1 MSLPMLFVLIAG
13 ASALMGFYRLLAGP
27 TATDRVVGL
36 DILFAVAIILSL
48 TASWVSG
55 RTVYLDVAIG
65 LALVSSVAT
74 LSWARLIQVGAQG
87 DGLVGTQGGAVGGG
101 QDGSQRR
108 SQGDGREVGWGD
120 AKRDSRRDTRADSR
134 GKSQDGGSGDRRGD
148 IWGHSQGSGQKQE
161 VRS

>member
-48 TASWVSG
+48 IAAWVSG

-65 LALVSSVAT
+65 LALVSCVAT
-74 LSWARLIQVGAQG
+74 LSWARLIQVGAQAMS
-87 DGLVGTQGGAVGGG
+87 QGGG
-101 QDGSQRR
+101 Q
-108 SQGDGREVGWGD
+108 
-120 AKRDSRRDTRADSR
+120 
-134 GKSQDGGSGDRRGD
+134 GDRRGD
-148 IWGHSQGSGQKQE
+148 TRGHSQGSGQHQE
-161 VRS
+161 GRS

>member
-48 TASWVSG
+48 IAAWISG

-65 LALVSSVAT
+65 LALVSCVAT
-74 LSWARLIQVGAQG
+74 LSWARLIQVGAQA
-87 DGLVGTQGGAVGGG
+87 LSQGGG
-101 QDGSQRR
+101 QG
-108 SQGDGREVGWGD
+108 V
-120 AKRDSRRDTRADSR
+120 
-134 GKSQDGGSGDRRGD
+134 SQDGGRGD
-148 IWGHSQGSGQKQE
+148 SRGDTRGYSQGSGQDQE
-161 VRS
+161 GGA

>member
-1 MSLPMLFVLIAG
+1 MSLSMLFVLIAG

-65 LALVSSVAT
+65 LALVSCVAT

-87 DGLVGTQGGAVGGG
+87 GGLVGTHGGAVGGG

-148 IWGHSQGSGQKQE
+148 TWEHSQESGQKQE

>member
-13 ASALMGFYRLLAGP
+13 ASALMGCYRLLAGP

-65 LALVSSVAT
+65 LALVGCVAT
-74 LSWARLIQVGAQG
+74 LSWARLIQPGAEG
-87 DGLVGTQGGAVGGG
+87 GGQGGAQVGPRGG
-101 QDGSQRR
+101 CQAGSQDS
-108 SQGDGREVGWGD
+108 SQ
-120 AKRDSRRDTRADSR
+120 ARDQGDSR
-134 GKSQDGGSGDRRGD
+134 GDWRGNSQEREGRP
-148 IWGHSQGSGQKQE
+148 
-161 VRS
+161 

>member
-48 TASWVSG
+48 IAAWISG

-65 LALVSSVAT
+65 LALVSCVAT

-87 DGLVGTQGGAVGGG
+87 MSQGGG
-101 QDGSQRR
+101 QG
-108 SQGDGREVGWGD
+108 V
-120 AKRDSRRDTRADSR
+120 
-134 GKSQDGGSGDRRGD
+134 SQDGGRGD
-148 IWGHSQGSGQKQE
+148 GRGDTRGYSQGSGQDQE
-161 VRS
+161 GGA

>member
-48 TASWVSG
+48 IAAWISG

-65 LALVSSVAT
+65 LALVSCVAT

-87 DGLVGTQGGAVGGG
+87 MSQGGG
-101 QDGSQRR
+101 QG
-108 SQGDGREVGWGD
+108 V
-120 AKRDSRRDTRADSR
+120 
-134 GKSQDGGSGDRRGD
+134 SQDGGRGD
-148 IWGHSQGSGQKQE
+148 SRGDTRGYSQGSGQDQE
-161 VRS
+161 GGA

>member
-48 TASWVSG
+48 IAAWVSG

-65 LALVSSVAT
+65 LALVSCVAT
-74 LSWARLIQVGAQG
+74 LSWARLIQVSAQAMS
-87 DGLVGTQGGAVGGG
+87 QGGG
-101 QDGSQRR
+101 Q
-108 SQGDGREVGWGD
+108 
-120 AKRDSRRDTRADSR
+120 
-134 GKSQDGGSGDRRGD
+134 GDRRGD
-148 IWGHSQGSGQKQE
+148 TRGHSLGSGLDQE
-161 VRS
+161 GRS

>member
-65 LALVSSVAT
+65 LALVGGVAT
-74 LSWARLIQVGAQG
+74 LSWARLIQV
-87 DGLVGTQGGAVGGG
+87 VAVGGG
-101 QDGSQRR
+101 QVEGQGGGQVGPQGGSQVS
-108 SQGDGREVGWGD
+108 SQVLSQAPGQV
-120 AKRDSRRDTRADSR
+120 DSRGVRRADSQVPGWR
-134 GKSQDGGSGDRRGD
+134 P
-148 IWGHSQGSGQKQE
+148 
-161 VRS
+161 

>member
-48 TASWVSG
+48 IAAWVSG

-65 LALVSSVAT
+65 LALVSCVAT
-74 LSWARLIQVGAQG
+74 LSWARLIQVGAQAMS
-87 DGLVGTQGGAVGGG
+87 QGGG
-101 QDGSQRR
+101 QG
-108 SQGDGREVGWGD
+108 V
-120 AKRDSRRDTRADSR
+120 
-134 GKSQDGGSGDRRGD
+134 SQDGGRGD
-148 IWGHSQGSGQKQE
+148 GRGDTRGYSQGSGQDQE
-161 VRS
+161 GGA

>member
-65 LALVSSVAT
+65 LALVGGVAT
-74 LSWARLIQVGAQG
+74 LSWARLIQV
-87 DGLVGTQGGAVGGG
+87 VAVGGG
-101 QDGSQRR
+101 QVEGQGGGQVGPQGGSQVS
-108 SQGDGREVGWGD
+108 SQVLIQAPGQV
-120 AKRDSRRDTRADSR
+120 DSR
-134 GKSQDGGSGDRRGD
+134 GVRRAGSQVPGWRP
-148 IWGHSQGSGQKQE
+148 
-161 VRS
+161 

>member
-48 TASWVSG
+48 IAAWISG

-65 LALVSSVAT
+65 LALVSCVAT
-74 LSWARLIQVGAQG
+74 LSWARLIQVGAQAMS
-87 DGLVGTQGGAVGGG
+87 QGGG
-101 QDGSQRR
+101 QG
-108 SQGDGREVGWGD
+108 V
-120 AKRDSRRDTRADSR
+120 
-134 GKSQDGGSGDRRGD
+134 SQDGGRGD
-148 IWGHSQGSGQKQE
+148 SRGDTRGYSQGSGQDQE
-161 VRS
+161 GGA

>member
-48 TASWVSG
+48 IAAWVSG

-65 LALVSSVAT
+65 LALVSCVAT
-74 LSWARLIQVGAQG
+74 LSWARLIQVGAQAMS
-87 DGLVGTQGGAVGGG
+87 QGGG
-101 QDGSQRR
+101 QG
-108 SQGDGREVGWGD
+108 V
-120 AKRDSRRDTRADSR
+120 
-134 GKSQDGGSGDRRGD
+134 SQDGGRGD
-148 IWGHSQGSGQKQE
+148 SRGDTRGYSQGSGQDQE
-161 VRS
+161 GGA

>member
-48 TASWVSG
+48 IAAWISG

-65 LALVSSVAT
+65 LALVSCVAT
-74 LSWARLIQVGAQG
+74 LSWARLIQVGAQAMS
-87 DGLVGTQGGAVGGG
+87 QGGG
-101 QDGSQRR
+101 QG
-108 SQGDGREVGWGD
+108 V
-120 AKRDSRRDTRADSR
+120 
-134 GKSQDGGSGDRRGD
+134 SQDGGRGD
-148 IWGHSQGSGQKQE
+148 GRGDTRGYSQGSGQDQE
-161 VRS
+161 GGA

>member
-48 TASWVSG
+48 IAAWVSG

-65 LALVSSVAT
+65 LALVSCVAT
-74 LSWARLIQVGAQG
+74 LSWARLIQVGAQAMS
-87 DGLVGTQGGAVGGG
+87 QGGG
-101 QDGSQRR
+101 Q
-108 SQGDGREVGWGD
+108 VV
-120 AKRDSRRDTRADSR
+120 
-134 GKSQDGGSGDRRGD
+134 SQDGGRGD
-148 IWGHSQGSGQKQE
+148 SRGDSRGDTRGHSQGSGQDQE
-161 VRS
+161 GGS

>member
-48 TASWVSG
+48 VASWVSG

-65 LALVSSVAT
+65 LALVGCVAT
-74 LSWARLIQVGAQG
+74 LSWARLIQPDAEGG
-87 DGLVGTQGGAVGGG
+87 GQGGAQVGPRGG
-101 QDGSQRR
+101 CQASSQDSSQARDQGDSR
-108 SQGDGREVGWGD
+108 GDGRGN
-120 AKRDSRRDTRADSR
+120 
-134 GKSQDGGSGDRRGD
+134 SQDREARP
-148 IWGHSQGSGQKQE
+148 
-161 VRS
+161 

>member
-87 DGLVGTQGGAVGGG
+87 GGLGGKQVDAAGGG
-101 QDGSQRR
+101 QDGYQLRSPGDRR
-108 SQGDGREVGWGD
+108 GGGWGD
-120 AKRDSRRDTRADSR
+120 AKRDSRRDTRGDSR
-134 GKSQDGGSGDRRGD
+134 EQSQDGGPGDRRGD
-148 IWGHSQGSGQKQE
+148 IWGHSQGSGQEQE

>member
-65 LALVSSVAT
+65 LALVGGVAT
-74 LSWARLIQVGAQG
+74 LSWARLIQV
-87 DGLVGTQGGAVGGG
+87 VAVGGG
-101 QDGSQRR
+101 QVEGQGGGQVGPQGGSQVS
-108 SQGDGREVGWGD
+108 SQVSSQ
-120 AKRDSRRDTRADSR
+120 APCQVDSR
-134 GKSQDGGSGDRRGD
+134 GVRRAYSQVPGWRP
-148 IWGHSQGSGQKQE
+148 
-161 VRS
+161 

>member
-55 RTVYLDVAIG
+55 RAVYLDVAIG
-65 LALVSSVAT
+65 LALVGGVAT
-74 LSWARLIQVGAQG
+74 LSWARLIQVVAE
-87 DGLVGTQGGAVGGG
+87 GGG
-101 QDGSQRR
+101 QVGGQGGGQVGPQGGSQVS
-108 SQGDGREVGWGD
+108 SQVSSQAPGQV
-120 AKRDSRRDTRADSR
+120 DSRGVRRADSQVPGWR
-134 GKSQDGGSGDRRGD
+134 P
-148 IWGHSQGSGQKQE
+148 
-161 VRS
+161 